1 MSALRVGRIAAL
13 NMYPIYHGLESGP
26 RDNLT
31 FRDGVPTQLN
41 DALLQGG
48 LDVSAVSSIS
58 YARHANRL
66 RLLPVSSISANGAVD
81 SIQVF
86 SNLPFERLRRIA
98 VTPDSA
104 TSVALLRVLVGGEP
118 EPFRTLEGDP
128 ARALEDLDAVMLIGD
143 EALEGL
149 RAGLGAYRTDL
160 SEVWR
165 ARTGLPM
172 VFAVWAARRE
182 VALSRPDEVAAL
194 SQRLRSARVEYTSNP
209 ELVAL
214 EAAKRFPFPLE
225 YIRSYFRR
233 LRFDFGPAERAGLE
247 HFLQLARSAGLL
259 DEVPRLAA

>member
-1 MSALRVGRIAAL
+1 MSTLRVGRIAAL
-13 NMYPIYHGLESGP
+13 NMYPIYHGLENGP
-26 RDNLT
+26 RDDLT
-31 FRDGVPTQLN
+31 FEDGVPTQLN
-41 DALLQGG
+41 DALLRDE
-48 LDVSAVSSIS
+48 LDISAVSSIS
-58 YARHANRL
+58 YARNADQL
-66 RLLPVSSISANGAVD
+66 KLLPVASISANGAVD

-86 SNLPFERLRRIA
+86 SNVPFQRLRHVA

-104 TSVALLRVLVGGEP
+104 TSVALLRVLVGAEP

-128 ARALEDLDAVMLIGD
+128 ASALEDVDGVMLIGD
-143 EALEGL
+143 QALEGL
-149 RAGLGAYRTDL
+149 RAGLGTYRTDL

-172 VFAVWAARRE
+172 VFAVWAARGD
-182 VALSRPDEVAAL
+182 VAVARPDEVAAL
-194 SQRLRSARVEYTSNP
+194 SQRLRSARGEYAKDP
-209 ELVAL
+209 ELVVV
-214 EAAKRFPFPLE
+214 AAAERFPFSVE